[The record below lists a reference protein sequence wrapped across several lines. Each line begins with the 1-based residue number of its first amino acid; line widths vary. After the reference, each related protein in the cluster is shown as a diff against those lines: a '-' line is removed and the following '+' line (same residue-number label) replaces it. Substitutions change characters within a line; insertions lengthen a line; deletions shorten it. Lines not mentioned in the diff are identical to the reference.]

1 MSPGSSSR
9 PPRRD
14 DRPSGRSSGP
24 SDGRS
29 GSRSDSRSGS
39 RSTGKPSGSG
49 ARGGS
54 ARSDGRSGGRPD
66 SRGGRGRPDARPG
79 ARRDG
84 RPARPQTEAERRS
97 LEVKSRRLPREP
109 RDPDLERQRIEERTT
124 EQWIDEG
131 SVRRAASG
139 ASRRAATPA
148 REDAPP
154 RRAPKPLDPEVS
166 AELVSALGQQ
176 RGARL
181 SERLAQASEALD
193 RERFQESRRIA
204 ASIAKEAPGVAAA
217 HEIVGLSCYRLGMY
231 KQAVAALQAAQDL
244 HDDPALLPVIADC
257 QRAQGRWSAVEQVW
271 QQIKA
276 ASPSQDVMAEGRIVA
291 AGALADQGDLRGA
304 LELMEP
310 ATKKSKVVREFHVRQ
325 WYVLGDLYDRVGDP
339 IAARRWFGAVAEYD
353 DDYADVTSR
362 LRGLGR

>member
-1 MSPGSSSR
+1 M
-9 PPRRD
+9 
-14 DRPSGRSSGP
+14 
-24 SDGRS
+24 
-29 GSRSDSRSGS
+29 
-39 RSTGKPSGSG
+39 
-49 ARGGS
+49 
-54 ARSDGRSGGRPD
+54 
-66 SRGGRGRPDARPG
+66 
-79 ARRDG
+79 
-84 RPARPQTEAERRS
+84 
-97 LEVKSRRLPREP
+97 PREP

-131 SVRRAASG
+131 SVRRVATG
-139 ASRRAATPA
+139 ATRRAAIPA
-148 REDAPP
+148 NEDAPP

-166 AELVSALGQQ
+166 AELVEALGQQ
-176 RGARL
+176 RGVRL

-193 RERFQESRRIA
+193 RERFQEARRIA
-204 ASIAKEAPGVAAA
+204 TAIAKEAPGVSAA

-244 HDDPALLPVIADC
+244 HDNPALLPVIADC
-257 QRAQGRWSAVEQVW
+257 QRAQGRWAAVDQVW
-271 QQIKA
+271 QEIKA
-276 ASPSQDVMAEGRIVA
+276 ASPSQDIMAEGRIVA

-310 ATKKSKVVREFHVRQ
+310 ATKRPKVVREFHVRQ

-339 IAARRWFGAVAEYD
+339 IAARRWFGAVADYD